1 MLAFYKKC
9 ISPLYHGLGKS
20 IFGSTFACRFTPT
33 CSVYARQSYRQYGI
47 IQGTKLSLNRI
58 LRCNPLFKGGF
69 DPVPDKIK

>member
-1 MLAFYKKC
+1 MLDIYHKY
-9 ISPLYHGLGKS
+9 ISPTYHYLGKS

-33 CSVYARQSYRQYGI
+33 CSVYTRLAFSKYGI
-47 IQGTKLSLNRI
+47 IVGTKLSLNRI